1 MTHEEL
7 GWHQIL
13 GEIRRERLKLAY
25 LTETCARC
33 RNDMASRD
41 MTYVGLLQLYPPDHD
56 ADCPIGLAQ
65 STRAKTLRR
74 EWQEIMDAKT
84 VARYQRPVT
93 RRRFGRCA
101 RCGGRHAPAWFPH
114 RPGVPSCEEKEKR
127 RSE

>member
-7 GWHQIL
+7 DWHQIL

-65 STRAKTLRR
+65 STRAQVNQAA
-74 EWQEIMDAKT
+74 WQEIMDAKN
-84 VARYQRPVT
+84 ARAAKPAVD
-93 RRRFGRCA
+93 RRRWRCA
-101 RCGGRHAPAWFPH
+101 RCGGLHAPHWLRTRA
-114 RPGVPSCEEKEKR
+114 PSCKEKEKR
-127 RSE
+127 RGE